1 MGKWAKGTDLRQSTS
16 DWTADCPMGDNI
28 VTGRSKQTATV
39 LEVFKWAR
47 IYLPT
52 SLASATVGDKY
63 KAEKR
68 NKSCAVEDLLMATVA
83 SGR

>member
-1 MGKWAKGTDLRQSTS
+1 MGKWVKGTDLRQSTS

-28 VTGRSKQTATV
+28 VTGRRKQTATV
-39 LEVFKWAR
+39 LEVED
-47 IYLPT
+47 LPANKFGLRHGRRQIQ
-52 SLASATVGDKY
+52 SGKG
-63 KAEKR
+63 